1 MNDKSGYS
9 PFPGNINQLL
19 FRLDAYNKIL
29 QRTQGIMPDFVNPKY
44 KDESKTIFKKP
55 TRLECMMQDFP
66 TVLNKEESPMAG
78 FTQVATELCFSPVK
92 NSVADGVVLQGKG
105 IAPGT
110 AATGE
115 ADQYAAFRTMLR
127 SRGCQIEDAAPVEYN
142 GIKVVPGP
150 AIVLKPDFAFC
161 PGQYNVKFPFPEKV
175 KISSRSTLVVRGSE
189 VIIESLDLDGALIID
204 VEGHEETVI
213 RDLVVKNDGWIQD
226 PDIGD
231 ADEKTKMRGF
241 KIVRK
246 DSRRIEVRDEN
257 LKTPGEDGSKFAIE
271 ETFCCSLFPV
281 GMEEENDPVCSL
293 L

>member
-1 MNDKSGYS
+1 M
-9 PFPGNINQLL
+9 
-19 FRLDAYNKIL
+19 
-29 QRTQGIMPDFVNPKY
+29 
-44 KDESKTIFKKP
+44 
-55 TRLECMMQDFP
+55 
-66 TVLNKEESPMAG
+66 
-78 FTQVATELCFSPVK
+78 
-92 NSVADGVVLQGKG
+92 
-105 IAPGT
+105 
-110 AATGE
+110 
-115 ADQYAAFRTMLR
+115 
-127 SRGCQIEDAAPVEYN
+127 
-142 GIKVVPGP
+142 
-150 AIVLKPDFAFC
+150 
-161 PGQYNVKFPFPEKV
+161 
-175 KISSRSTLVVRGSE
+175 RGSE